1 MIRSVCFVIKSTTR
15 LLVVTEMPLQ
25 AAAKLQGSYRSEY
38 IQGFGAAH
46 ACQEWLSFWLQGW
59 LQGWLSFCCKSLQ
72 VS

>member
-15 LLVVTEMPLQ
+15 LVVTEMPLQ

-46 ACQEWLSFWLQGW
+46 TCQESSLE
-59 LQGWLSFCCKSLQ
+59 GWLSFCCKSLQ